1 MKSRIHADGWLDLSD
16 RRRVRMP
23 TGGITRKIDPL
34 PEAEAL
40 AFLLSHTFPGHRK
53 IVKTMSESERVK
65 IRLALW
71 SESVS
76 ERMSHVD
83 RVWRSITEPV
93 AAPENPDEPEL
104 IQVVQYG
111 DSWSYPIYLDGR
123 VTRVLPHGGV
133 ASAAK
138 GKRARGLAPQ
148 LDLKSA

>member
-1 MKSRIHADGWLDLSD
+1 MKARIHADGWLDLSD

-23 TGGITRKIDPL
+23 GGIARNIEPL

-40 AFLLSHTFPGHRK
+40 AFLLSHSFPGHRK
-53 IVKTMSESERVK
+53 VVKTMTESDRRK

-71 SESVS
+71 SQSVS

-83 RVWRSITEPV
+83 RVWRSITEPCE
-93 AAPENPDEPEL
+93 APKNPDEPEL
-104 IQVVQYG
+104 IQIVQYG

-133 ASAAK
+133 SASAK
-138 GKRARGLAPQ
+138 GKQARARTPQ
-148 LDLKSA
+148 FDLKSA

>member
-1 MKSRIHADGWLDLSD
+1 MKARIHADGWLDLSD
-16 RRRVRMP
+16 RRQVRMP
-23 TGGITRKIDPL
+23 GGLTRKIDPL

-40 AFLLSHTFPGHRK
+40 AFLLSHSFPGHRK
-53 IVKTMSESERVK
+53 IVKTMSESDRVK

-83 RVWRSITEPV
+83 RVWRSITEAV
-93 AAPENPDEPEL
+93 AAPANPDEPEL
-104 IQVVQYG
+104 IQVIQYG

-133 ASAAK
+133 ASEK
-138 GKRARGLAPQ
+138 GKRQAPM